1 MPLSDVQR
9 NKSMLEAILESAAG
23 AIIAIDAGGII
34 QSVNP
39 ATEKLFGYTPPEL
52 LGQNVKILMP
62 EHDAGRHD
70 GYITNHLMTGERRI
84 IGVGREVEGRRKDGA
99 VFPVHLSVSAFEVE
113 GRKFFAGIIHDLSA
127 RTRLEAE
134 IDRQALLFQTVFD
147 HVPEGLL
154 IADPELRILL
164 MNPAAKRALGYTVDE
179 LSGEVLSIIY
189 DDPNDFLRLRDSLNA
204 LDRAGEPSTAPVA
217 ARLRCADGRNIPG
230 EVVGSVIRSASGF
243 RAGVVILVRDLT
255 EDVKREQ
262 ALLKSQRLEAIGQL
276 TGGVA
281 HDFNNLLT
289 IVTGNLELL
298 EPFVDDERARDHA
311 RRAAKAA
318 DAGARLTGRLLTFAR
333 RRHLEPQV
341 VNLHDQVRVMTEL
354 LQRTLGEAIH
364 LTTHLAP
371 DLWTT
376 RIDPSEIENAILNL
390 AINARDAMP
399 DGGKLVI
406 ETSNSTFDDHAAG
419 PEAGVTAG
427 DYVRLSVSD
436 SGTGMTKE
444 VLSRAFEPFF
454 TTKPQGRGTGL
465 GLSTIYGFVKQSNGN
480 VTIYSELGKGTTI
493 NLYLPRHHAEMPH
506 EKPQEEAP
514 HAANASGEIVLIVE
528 DNPEVRAVGVS
539 HLERLGYRVV
549 ETTTA
554 SEAIERLRNGLAVNA
569 VFSDVVMPGGLS
581 GFDLARWVHANRP
594 ETPVLLT
601 SGFAEDVARASEI
614 EVALPPILRKPYT
627 QAELASSLRE
637 TIAAARRKI

>member
-1 MPLSDVQR
+1 
-9 NKSMLEAILESAAG
+9 
-23 AIIAIDAGGII
+23 
-34 QSVNP
+34 
-39 ATEKLFGYTPPEL
+39 
-52 LGQNVKILMP
+52 
-62 EHDAGRHD
+62 
-70 GYITNHLMTGERRI
+70 
-84 IGVGREVEGRRKDGA
+84 
-99 VFPVHLSVSAFEVE
+99 
-113 GRKFFAGIIHDLSA
+113 
-127 RTRLEAE
+127 
-134 IDRQALLFQTVFD
+134 
-147 HVPEGLL
+147 
-154 IADPELRILL
+154 
-164 MNPAAKRALGYTVDE
+164 
-179 LSGEVLSIIY
+179 
-189 DDPNDFLRLRDSLNA
+189 
-204 LDRAGEPSTAPVA
+204 
-217 ARLRCADGRNIPG
+217 
-230 EVVGSVIRSASGF
+230 
-243 RAGVVILVRDLT
+243 
-255 EDVKREQ
+255 
-262 ALLKSQRLEAIGQL
+262 
-276 TGGVA
+276 
-281 HDFNNLLT
+281 
-289 IVTGNLELL
+289 
-298 EPFVDDERARDHA
+298 
-311 RRAAKAA
+311 
-318 DAGARLTGRLLTFAR
+318 
-333 RRHLEPQV
+333 
-341 VNLHDQVRVMTEL
+341 
-354 LQRTLGEAIH
+354 
-364 LTTHLAP
+364 
-371 DLWTT
+371 
-376 RIDPSEIENAILNL
+376 
-390 AINARDAMP
+390 
-399 DGGKLVI
+399 
-406 ETSNSTFDDHAAG
+406 
-419 PEAGVTAG
+419 
-427 DYVRLSVSD
+427 
-436 SGTGMTKE
+436 MTKE

>member
-341 VNLHDQVRVMTEL
+341 VNLNDQVRVMTEL

>member
-1 MPLSDVQR
+1 MSPFDVQR

-23 AIIAIDAGGII
+23 AIIAIDADGVI

-62 EHDAGRHD
+62 EPDASRHD
-70 GYITNHLMTGERRI
+70 GYLSHHLSTGEKRI
-84 IGVGREVEGRRKDGA
+84 IGVGREVEGRRKDGTI
-99 VFPVHLSVSAFEVE
+99 FPIHLSVSAFDVD

-147 HVPEGLL
+147 HVPEALL
-154 IADPELRILL
+154 IADPDLRILL
-164 MNPAAKRALGYTVDE
+164 MNPAARRALGYTDDDLAGE
-179 LSGEVLSIIY
+179 ILSVIY
-189 DDPNDFLRLRDSLNA
+189 DDPSEFARMRERLDA
-204 LDRAGEPSTAPVA
+204 LDEAGQPSTAPVA

-230 EVVGSVIRSASGF
+230 EIVGSVIRSASGY
-243 RAGVVILVRDLT
+243 RTGVVMLVRDLT

-298 EPFVDDERARDHA
+298 EPFVDDERARDHM

-333 RRHLEPQV
+333 RRHLEPEV
-341 VNLHDQVRVMTEL
+341 VNLNDQVRVMTEL
-354 LQRTLGEAIH
+354 LQRTLGESIH
-364 LTTHLAP
+364 LTTTLAP
-371 DLWTT
+371 NLWTT
-376 RIDPSEIENAILNL
+376 RIDPSETENAILNL

-399 DGGKLVI
+399 NGGKLI
-406 ETSNSTFDDHAAG
+406 LETSNATFDHRDAG
-419 PEAGVTAG
+419 PEAGVAPG

-436 SGTGMTKE
+436 SGTGMTKD

-493 NLYLPRHHAEMPH
+493 NLYLPRYQAEVPRD
-506 EKPQEEAP
+506 EPQEQTP
-514 HAANASGEIVLIVE
+514 PAANASGETILIVE

-539 HLERLGYRVV
+539 HLERLGYRVI

-554 SEAIERLRNGLAVNA
+554 SEAIEKLRNGLAVNA

-581 GFDLARWVHANRP
+581 GFDLARWINANRP
-594 ETPVLLT
+594 ELPVLLT
-601 SGFAEDVARASEI
+601 SGFAEDIARGNETGM
-614 EVALPPILRKPYT
+614 PPPTILRKPYA
-627 QAELASSLRE
+627 QADLARSLRE
-637 TIAAARRKI
+637 TIAAAGRKS